1 VQTAETTGPAVPRM
15 RAPRATLAAILF
27 GLTGLIA
34 LHDWLGLGGEQFD
47 ELAGGKLYDAVV
59 IAAGLACFLRGRI
72 VPRERAGWRILGLA
86 ILSWAAGEV
95 YWTWHILGSAELP
108 YPSVAD
114 VFYLGFYP
122 LAYTGLALLVRARAH
137 ELDWRRWTDAAI
149 AALGTAA
156 LGTAFIF
163 DFVADRTAGSSLEVA
178 VSLAYPLGDIAMLAM
193 IVGVV
198 ALAGWRPGRVWSL
211 LLLGLGVQVV
221 ADVAYTLQ
229 STEGVIPAG
238 NWIDPIYLIS
248 AAVLGSVLWQPSVAA
263 MQPTD
268 ERGGWRDLAVPAI
281 FAAVMIGLFAM
292 QSIGSTSGLA
302 AALWAAT
309 MAAVIVRLALS
320 VNENRRLLEQVRT
333 DSLTGLGNHGGM
345 QVDLEAACGRAGA
358 GAPVTLLL
366 FDLNGFKRF
375 NDTFGHPAGDDLLVR
390 LGEELREAVGEA
402 GSVYRIGGDEFCVL
416 AACPPPEVAALT
428 RRAAAALTKRQ
439 AGVEVA
445 SSWGAVTLPEEAS
458 SPLEALQLADVRM
471 YAQKES
477 RRVARTQIEEPAPSI
492 TRAPTPQG

>member
-1 VQTAETTGPAVPRM
+1 M
-15 RAPRATLAAILF
+15 RAVYAALAATLF
-27 GLTGLIA
+27 GVTGLIV
-34 LHDWLGLGGEQFD
+34 LHDWLGLGGEQLD
-47 ELAGGKLYDAVV
+47 ELAGGQLYDAVV
-59 IAAGLACFLRGRI
+59 IAAGLACFLRGRV
-72 VPRERAGWRILGLA
+72 VPRERAGWRMLGLA

-95 YWTWHILGSAELP
+95 YWTWHILGNAEPP

-114 VFYLGFYP
+114 AFYLGFYP
-122 LAYTGLALLVRARAH
+122 LAYTGLALLVRARARTH

-193 IVGVV
+193 IVGVI

-211 LLLGLGVQVV
+211 LLLGLGAQVI

-229 STEGVIPAG
+229 SADGVIPAG
-238 NWIDPIYLIS
+238 NWIDPIYLTS
-248 AAVLGSVLWQPSVAA
+248 AAILGSVLWLPSVAA
-263 MQPTD
+263 IQPTE
-268 ERGGWRDLAVPAI
+268 ERGGWRDLAVPAV

-302 AALWAAT
+302 AVLWAAT

-320 VNENRRLLEQVRT
+320 VNENGRLLEQVRT
-333 DSLTGLGNHGGM
+333 DSLTGLGNRGGM
-345 QVDLEAACGRAGA
+345 QVDLEAACRRAA
-358 GAPVTLLL
+358 AEAPATLLL

-390 LGEELREAVGEA
+390 LGEELRKAVGEA

-416 AACPPPEVAALT
+416 ATCPPQELAGLT
-428 RRAAAALTKRQ
+428 RRAATALTEKQ
-439 AGVEVA
+439 AGVEVS
-445 SSWGAVTLPEEAS
+445 SSWGAVTLPEEAG

-477 RRVARTQIEEPAPSI
+477 RRVARTEIEEPAPSI
-492 TRAPTPQG
+492 TRAPTPQS